1 LLRSATTRALRL
13 QLLLQRLLLL
23 GLLLLL
29 LLLGVLVLLQQV
41 LTPSFLHTLRQRR
54 QQNVGQGVT
63 PHHKAAEPAAQH
75 STAQHSTAQH
85 STAQHST
92 AQHST
97 AQHSTAQHG
106 SPWQANHSFN
116 AKGWTQAM
124 VRY

>member
-23 GLLLLL
+23 GLLLLLL

-75 STAQHSTAQH
+75 STAQHSTARITMASEPQLQCKGMDT
-85 STAQHST
+85 SDDEILKI
-92 AQHST
+92 
-97 AQHSTAQHG
+97 
-106 SPWQANHSFN
+106 WQ
-116 AKGWTQAM
+116 
-124 VRY
+124 